1 MPDYFRSVSVRI
13 TGLTSERF
21 YWAIVEDLGDAT
33 VFHELASA
41 VEPVDTWE
49 AARKADATE
58 LRRREPHLWAEPP
71 EHERGAG

>member
-13 TGLTSERF
+13 TEPTSGRF
-21 YWAIVEDLGDAT
+21 YWAIVENLGEAT

-41 VEPVDTWE
+41 VEPLDTWE
-49 AARKADATE
+49 AARQAGATE

-71 EHERGAG
+71 KE